1 MQLQEQLRSVKKDF
15 RQFPINSLCVWNQN
29 EPSIPCLRTATPLVP
44 MLIPFAV
51 MTTFKND
58 FYYRKWQDVSQ
69 NLKNHASIDEIFSDI
84 WMPVFDFCTA
94 LVQKLRKRDILI
106 REAEALFANENEA
119 DNIKN
124 ITQLVTA
131 VQKCQSNEAH
141 DWKYLAMKYCEVSVN
156 ELVCAIPCESHNSTW
171 IGDTTKIISEWCSVR
186 KLFPF
191 ADVMLQIFSD
201 FKAET
206 FIPLHMFSTQVHYF
220 DEVILVVITIIIIIN

>member
-29 EPSIPCLRTATPLVP
+29 EPYIPCLCTATPLVP

-51 MTTFKND
+51 MNSLKNEL
-58 FYYRKWQDVSQ
+58 YYCKWQDVSQ
-69 NLKNHASIDEIFSDI
+69 NLKNHTSIDEICSDI
-84 WMPVFDFCTA
+84 WMPVFEFCTA

-119 DNIKN
+119 DTIKN

-131 VQKCQSNEAH
+131 VQKCQSS
-141 DWKYLAMKYCEVSVN
+141 DWKFLAVNYCEVSVK
-156 ELVCAIPCESHNSTW
+156 ELVRAIPCESHNSTW
-171 IGDTTKIISEWCSVR
+171 IGDTTKIIRDWCSVR
-186 KLFPF
+186 KLLPF
-191 ADVMLQIFSD
+191 ADVMLQIFND

-206 FIPLHMFSTQVHYF
+206 FLQLHMFSSQVRYF
-220 DEVILVVITIIIIIN
+220 DKVTLIVITIIIIILN